1 MPFSMTTDAG
11 QQILTLEGA
20 VTVRN
25 GSKLGATVTGALD
38 ESRPLAVD
46 TSGLSD
52 IDTCVLQ
59 LLCSLQKTVPEL
71 IFPAP
76 SVVFLNALERAQLR
90 RSLLGG
96 RETL

>member
-11 QQILTLEGA
+11 QQTLRLEGA
-20 VTVRN
+20 VTVRDA
-25 GSKLGATVTGALD
+25 SKLGAVLAASLD
-38 ESRPLAVD
+38 DSRPLAVD
-46 TSGLSD
+46 TSGLLD

-71 IFPAP
+71 IFAAP
-76 SVVFLNALERAQLR
+76 SAALLNAMERAQLR

-96 RETL
+96 GDTL